1 MEYNAD
7 DDEYR
12 LVAGRLM
19 FHAFLI
25 NYLNKKRKNSTKSHR
40 VLLSCEL
47 NFKAKEFKIY
57 RIRYKKKETDINN
70 VLKNIKYNYDS
81 SIVPIK
87 QSLESYNKERIM
99 NDHSYSYLMENYK
112 ASKNLLKMSSQM
124 NNVLKVLNSGLYLN
138 DLKDIK
144 DVYSNYAFF
153 PEEIVKFND
162 LKFKTNNVKNEKN
175 LITEDSSSSEDFNEK
190 GIRTDSTF

>member
-1 MEYNAD
+1 M
-7 DDEYR
+7 
-12 LVAGRLM
+12 AGRLM

-25 NYLNKKRKNSTKSHR
+25 NYLNKKRKSSTKSNR

-47 NFKAKEFKIY
+47 NFRAKEFKIF
-57 RIRYKKKETDINN
+57 RISHKKKETDINN

-87 QSLESYNKERIM
+87 QSLESYNKERII
-99 NDHSYSYLMENYK
+99 NDHSYTYLMENYK
-112 ASKNLLKMSSQM
+112 ASKSLLKMSCQI
-124 NNVLKVLNSGLYLN
+124 NNVLKVLNNGLFLN

-153 PEEIVKFND
+153 PEEIVKYND
-162 LKFKTNNVKNEKN
+162 MKFKTNNLKNEKN
-175 LITEDSSSSEDFNEK
+175 LITEDSSSSEDINEK